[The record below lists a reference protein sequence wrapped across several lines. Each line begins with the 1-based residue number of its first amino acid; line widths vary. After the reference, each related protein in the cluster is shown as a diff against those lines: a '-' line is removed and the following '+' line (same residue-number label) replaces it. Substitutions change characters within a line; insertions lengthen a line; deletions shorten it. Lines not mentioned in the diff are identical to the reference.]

1 MSNAS
6 GGFVRGLARVV
17 SLLAAITV
25 VAVVVLYP
33 RLIAEDSTSVPH
45 GFLALLMMGMSA
57 AWVHGFGFVPQN
69 RILRVLFSP
78 LVAWP
83 VILIGV
89 WGVFLR

>member
-1 MSNAS
+1 
-6 GGFVRGLARVV
+6 
-17 SLLAAITV
+17 
-25 VAVVVLYP
+25 
-33 RLIAEDSTSVPH
+33 VPH